1 MKSTFTFFMAFFLF
15 GIVHTQ
21 IMVPVSTL
29 PVAGDTLRTAMDNLP
44 MNVEVG
50 EPGPNRNWFFNGL
63 QAPFVSETLVKAP
76 SIGNNASSFPT
87 ANQFIKRQQDN
98 LEFYYRVQDGKRYTL
113 GFAGEIP
120 IDLPVDAV
128 GKYDGPGLLERNTP
142 LEYQDEFSDDRNLF
156 VPFSADFIPDT
167 FFAGLPIRPD
177 SIRLVVRTI
186 NQNVVDAWG
195 KMMIPTGS
203 YDVLRQ
209 KTTSITTRKIQGK
222 ASILPWLDVPFE
234 FEGITGTDTTIIYTF
249 LSNNTKEPIAVV
261 TMAPDGISVANV
273 EFKADSQVIT
283 STYTQN
289 QKSANMFA
297 YPNPAIGS
305 VRFDLVGLEP
315 GKYQVKMF
323 NILGVEVWSK
333 NYNIIGPRTIRVELD
348 RFNKGT
354 YLYSLV
360 NDKGRTIVTK
370 RLIVLRP

>member
-1 MKSTFTFFMAFFLF
+1 MRSIFTIMMAFFFLGF
-15 GIVHTQ
+15 AQAQIV
-21 IMVPVSTL
+21 VPASTI
-29 PVAGDTLRTAMDNLP
+29 PVAGDTLRTATDNLP
-44 MNVEVG
+44 SNVEVG

-63 QAPFVSETLVKAP
+63 QAPFVSETIVKSP
-76 SIGNNASSFPT
+76 NQGNNAASFPT
-87 ANQFIKRQQDN
+87 ANQMIKMQDN
-98 LEFYYRVQDGKRYTL
+98 LEFYYRVQEGKRYNL
-113 GFAGEIP
+113 GFAGTLP
-120 IDLPVDAV
+120 INLPINAV
-128 GKYDGPGLLERNTP
+128 GKYNGQGLLDRNTP
-142 LEYQDEFSDDRNLF
+142 LEYQDEFTADQNLF

-167 FFAGLPIRPD
+167 FFAGLPLRPD
-177 SIRLVVRTI
+177 SIRLVVRTT
-186 NQNVVDAWG
+186 NRSVVDAWG
-195 KMMIPTGS
+195 KMMIPSGS

-209 KTTSITTRKIQGK
+209 KTTSITNRRIQGK
-222 ASILPWLDVPFE
+222 ASILPWLDIPLE
-234 FEGITGTDTTIIYTF
+234 FDGITGIDTTITYLY
-249 LSNNTKEPIAVV
+249 LSSNAKEPIAAV
-261 TMAPDGISVANV
+261 TMAPNGTTVASV
-273 EFKADSQVIT
+273 EFKADNQVIT
-283 STYTQN
+283 STYAEN

-315 GKYQVKMF
+315 GNYTVKMF

>member
-1 MKSTFTFFMAFFLF
+1 MKSIFTFLMAFFLF
-15 GIVHTQ
+15 GILHAQ
-21 IMVPVSTL
+21 IMVPASTL

-44 MNVEVG
+44 ANVDVG
-50 EPGPNRNWFFNGL
+50 EPGPNRNWYFNGL
-63 QAPFVSETLVKAP
+63 QAPFVSETVVRA
-76 SIGNNASSFPT
+76 SSQGNNYSSFPT
-87 ANQFIKRQQDN
+87 ASQMVKMQEN
-98 LEFYYRVQDGKRYTL
+98 LEVYYRVQEGKRYNL
-113 GFAGEIP
+113 GFAGAIP

-128 GKYDGPGLLERNTP
+128 GKFDGQGLLERSTP
-142 LEYQDEFSDDRNLF
+142 LEYQDQFSADRNLF

-177 SIRLVVRTI
+177 SIRLVVRTM
-186 NQNVVDAWG
+186 NQNIVDAWG

-222 ASILPWLDVPFE
+222 ASVLPWLDVPFE
-234 FEGITGTDTTIIYTF
+234 FEGITGTDTTITYTF
-249 LSNNTKEPIAVV
+249 LSNNTKEPIALV
-261 TMAPDGISVANV
+261 TMDPNGTSVSSV
-273 EFKADSQVIT
+273 EFKADNQVIT
-283 STYTQN
+283 STYSEN

-305 VRFDLVGLEP
+305 VRFDLVGLDP
-315 GKYQVKMF
+315 GIYTVKMF

-333 NYNIIGPRTIRVELD
+333 SYNIIGSRTIRVELD